1 MPRAQLI
8 PLGAGVV
15 AALLH
20 LSVTLGSP
28 GAFMLAYFAQ
38 APIAATGLALGFMPA
53 AMAAATAAILVALG
67 SPGVGA
73 LSLFILTSALPVLVV
88 VYFALQN
95 RAIDPSTGQDSPD
108 GVTEW
113 YPAGRILGWL
123 TGLGLVAFVVA
134 YLIFMGGEN
143 GVRGAIEGYL
153 STVMSAFRGADKAA
167 VDEVIK
173 TMSRFFPAVAVA
185 SWVLMNVVNGVLAQ
199 QFLTASGKNIRPKPD
214 YREIKG
220 PLWPA
225 AAVVFG
231 ILLTFFGGEPGFF
244 GFNVMLIATI
254 PFFFIGLAVLHS
266 ISAAWPG
273 RPIMLAA
280 VYLLLILL
288 LWPAAV
294 IALLGIL
301 EYWLRLRERMQ
312 TRRTN
317 KGNE

>member
-1 MPRAQLI
+1 MSRAQLI

-53 AMAAATAAILVALG
+53 AMAAALAAVLVALG

-73 LSLFILTSALPVLVV
+73 LSLFVLTSALPVLVV

-95 RAIDPSTGQDSPD
+95 RAPD
-108 GVTEW
+108 ENEGGTADW

-123 TGLGLVAFVVA
+123 TALGLVAFVVA
-134 YLIFMGGEN
+134 YLMFMGAEN
-143 GVRGAIEGYL
+143 GVRGAIESYL
-153 STVMSAFRGADKAA
+153 STIMSAFRGADPAA
-167 VDEVIK
+167 VDRVIG
-173 TMSRFFPAVAVA
+173 TMSRFFPAIAVA
-185 SWVLMNVVNGVLAQ
+185 SWILMNVINGVLAQ
-199 QFLTASGKNIRPKPD
+199 QFLTVSGKNIRPKPL
-214 YREIKG
+214 YREIQA
-220 PLWPA
+220 PLWPIA
-225 AAVVFG
+225 LVVLG
-231 ILLTFFGGEPGFF
+231 ALMAFFGGEPGFF
-244 GFNVMLIATI
+244 GLNVMLIATI

-280 VYLLLILL
+280 VYLFVGLA

-312 TRRTN
+312 ARRTN